1 MLKLKAMINF
11 TAVGDSTSSV
21 CGLHACSERRGR
33 GGEGRREREEK
44 RKKNSFHYH
53 MISLI
58 ENKITVCRE
67 SMQYKLKLKSKKD
80 KVQYIINVINDGV
93 LKMMMIILR

>member
-1 MLKLKAMINF
+1 MH
-11 TAVGDSTSSV
+11 AVKGE
-21 CGLHACSERRGR
+21 GEGER
-33 GGEGRREREEK
+33 GGEKGRKKE
-44 RKKNSFHYH
+44 KNSFHYH